1 MKASTLR
8 LISLGSLAAIWEI
21 AGRTGNAHLLP
32 PLSRVI
38 SVWWE
43 LLISGQLFQ
52 AISVSFQAL
61 AIGFFVSVLF
71 GVPLGLLM
79 GRYRRLESFVVILI
93 KAQLAVPMF

>member
-79 GRYRRLESFVVILI
+79 GRYRRLESFLEIYMT
-93 KAQLAVPMF
+93 AMLAVP